1 MIVNA
6 IPRANIS
13 ESIRCRIYYGLSL
26 LLSLSAGLMD
36 GLAPAGMDEGA
47 FIRGLCS
54 RDRGPPG
61 RCSHDSSL
69 SAGPS
74 PTFSNL
80 YPSLAFP
87 MPPPSPMTFIA
98 DRHLFMQINSTTD
111 LLIVLSFS
119 DK

>member
-1 MIVNA
+1 MK
-6 IPRANIS
+6 
-13 ESIRCRIYYGLSL
+13 GHSL
-26 LLSLSAGLMD
+26 GDFALATAGH
-36 GLAPAGMDEGA
+36 PAGVPT
-47 FIRGLCS
+47 IHRCQL
-54 RDRGPPG
+54 GP
-61 RCSHDSSL
+61 
-69 SAGPS
+69 
-74 PTFSNL
+74 L

>member
-1 MIVNA
+1 MK
-6 IPRANIS
+6 
-13 ESIRCRIYYGLSL
+13 GHSL
-26 LLSLSAGLMD
+26 GDFALATAGH
-36 GLAPAGMDEGA
+36 PAGVPT
-47 FIRGLCS
+47 IHRCQLGL
-54 RDRGPPG
+54 RRPRP
-61 RCSHDSSL
+61 
-69 SAGPS
+69 
-74 PTFSNL
+74 FSNL

>member
-13 ESIRCRIYYGLSL
+13 ESIRCRIYYDLSL
-26 LLSLSAGLMD
+26 LRSLSAGLKD

-47 FIRGLCS
+47 LGGLALATAGHPAGVPTIHRCQL
-54 RDRGPPG
+54 GP
-61 RCSHDSSL
+61 
-69 SAGPS
+69 
-74 PTFSNL
+74 L

-98 DRHLFMQINSTTD
+98 DRHSSIYANKLD
-111 LLIVLSFS
+111 RGPS
-119 DK
+119 DRSQFFR